1 MHILHSALTQSGPK
15 AKVVKRTNGGRTHSE
30 REREK
35 GKSTGR
41 SSVGGIYTL
50 LASVRSAGHSW
61 RYISVE
67 IGEKERR
74 HICVIF
80 VAGTEMEFDNFTVS
94 PFATLGNH
102 TRKNITSDD
111 IYFHKVKVY

>member
-1 MHILHSALTQSGPK
+1 MHILHSALTQSGLK
-15 AKVVKRTNGGRTHSE
+15 AKIVKRTNGE

-61 RYISVE
+61 RYISVD
-67 IGEKERR
+67 IGEK
-74 HICVIF
+74 
-80 VAGTEMEFDNFTVS
+80 
-94 PFATLGNH
+94 
-102 TRKNITSDD
+102 RKKTYLCDLCSGD
-111 IYFHKVKVY
+111 

>member
-1 MHILHSALTQSGPK
+1 MHILHSALTQSGLK
-15 AKVVKRTNGGRTHSE
+15 AKIVKRTNGGRTQ

-67 IGEKERR
+67 IGEK
-74 HICVIF
+74 
-80 VAGTEMEFDNFTVS
+80 
-94 PFATLGNH
+94 
-102 TRKNITSDD
+102 RKK
-111 IYFHKVKVY
+111 IYLCDLCSGD

>member
-1 MHILHSALTQSGPK
+1 MHILHSALTQSGLK
-15 AKVVKRTNGGRTHSE
+15 AKIVKRTNGGRTQRERE

-67 IGEKERR
+67 IGEK
-74 HICVIF
+74 
-80 VAGTEMEFDNFTVS
+80 
-94 PFATLGNH
+94 
-102 TRKNITSDD
+102 RKKTYLCDLCSGD
-111 IYFHKVKVY
+111 